1 MSKYSRDDLRSMA
14 RDTLAAREAGDPR
27 AALLVAVLSMRTGV
41 PAPQCLQ
48 VIEKLAA

>member
-1 MSKYSRDDLRSMA
+1 MSRYSRDDLRSMA

-41 PAPQCLQ
+41 AAPQCLQ
-48 VIEKLAA
+48 IIEKLAA